1 MFEVSLPPR
10 RATPQPLGRWAM
22 TAAVSWTL
30 LATTGCD
37 KPEKPHPAGPGVSE
51 QATAKTIEQVPTPK
65 LAEGMS
71 KLTAEQQATPVA
83 VIGKRTLTLGELEA
97 RLERQPE
104 PVRLQFGTV
113 AKRREFLLSWVQ
125 AEVLADEA
133 VRQGFDK
140 DPEVLETMR
149 SQMVRRFLEESVV
162 DAITIES
169 VTDDEIKA
177 YYDANLRLY
186 QRPEA
191 VEVRHLQVKDMA
203 LAARLHAEVT
213 AAGGGVP
220 AKLVGVWQ
228 EYVNRYTEDATT
240 KDRLGSLG
248 LVWSELPPNATPEE
262 KEAQDSLPA
271 ALRAAALKLQPYEVS
286 PPVTTERGVHLLLA
300 VSKSPAL
307 DVKLSDVQTQ
317 IRARLLKRKR
327 DLARADM
334 VSKLVSS
341 AKVEVNEEAIS
352 LLPPPAPRQKLPRAD
367 SAGDGHDH

>member
-1 MFEVSLPPR
+1 MFHVSFSKRTCSAQRVGR
-10 RATPQPLGRWAM
+10 RAALAFASLALVA
-22 TAAVSWTL
+22 TA
-30 LATTGCD
+30 GCE
-37 KPEKPHPAGPGVSE
+37 KPEKPHPAGPGISDE
-51 QATAKTIEQVPTPK
+51 AKAKTIEQVPAPK

-71 KLTAEQQATPVA
+71 KLTAEQQSTPVA
-83 VIGKRTLTLGELEA
+83 VIGNRTLTLGELEA

-162 DAITIES
+162 ETIKLES

-177 YYDANLRLY
+177 YYNANLRLY
-186 QRPEA
+186 VRPEA

-203 LAARLHAEVT
+203 LAARLHGEIV
-213 AAGGGVP
+213 AAGANVP

-228 EYVNRYTEDATT
+228 EYVSRFTEDAST

-262 KEAQDSLPA
+262 KEAQESLPV

-307 DVKLSDVQTQ
+307 NVQLGDVQTQ

-327 DLARADM
+327 DQARSDM
-334 VSKLVSS
+334 VKTLVAS
-341 AKVEVNEEAIS
+341 AKVEVNEEAIA
-352 LLPPPAPRQKLPRAD
+352 LLPPPAPRQKLPRAE

>member
-1 MFEVSLPPR
+1 MFMLPSSPR
-10 RATPQPLGRWAM
+10 LRTPD
-22 TAAVSWTL
+22 AAVRGVGLTL
-30 LATTGCD
+30 ASLALVAAGGCQ

-51 QATAKTIEQVPTPK
+51 EATAKTIEQVPAPK

-71 KLTAEQQATPVA
+71 KLTAEQQSTPVA
-83 VIGKRTLTLGELEA
+83 TIGKRTLTLGELEA

-133 VRQGFDK
+133 VRRGFDK

-162 DAITIES
+162 EAIKLES

-203 LAARLHAEVT
+203 LAARLHAEIV

-220 AKLVGVWQ
+220 AKLVGTWQ
-228 EYVNRYTEDATT
+228 DYVSRYTEDSST

-248 LVWSELPPNATPEE
+248 LVWSQLPPNATPEE
-262 KEAQDSLPA
+262 KELQESLPE

-307 DVKLSDVQTQ
+307 NVQLSDVQTQ

-327 DLARADM
+327 DQARADL
-334 VSKLVSS
+334 VSKLVST

-352 LLPPPAPRQKLPRAD
+352 LLPAPAPRQKLPKAD